1 MGLKMKRI
9 NRKQLFDRIVE
20 AHKLQNAGWALVA
33 MLQHED
39 WPVGQTAQQAFRQIG
54 DSGLILAELLD
65 ELGARDE

>member
-1 MGLKMKRI
+1 MKRI
-9 NRKQLFDRIVE
+9 NRKQLFDQILE
-20 AHKLQNAGWALVA
+20 AHRLQNAGWALVS

-39 WPVGQTAQQAFRQIG
+39 WPVNETARQAFQKIG